1 MADINGTVA
10 FGIKPYGGT
19 AMKEM
24 NVDQDKPPL
33 LSPSVPIKVQVVWTS
48 GALTEAT
55 EPSSANF
62 NTTTNKGDIVNAI
75 FKVYTTTKL
84 NPESQVGTA
93 WKLSATIK
101 KSRDIPN
108 RHYDTDAAADGHRF
122 TVDISK
128 VLADELSYSLCPL
141 NKGTYKSA
149 PYGGMNGGKIPKD
162 NVTQV
167 VSDYNVT
174 RNCAYRNVKVEV
186 SFEIIHNLG
195 VLIDATTTLSTN
207 SDPFSV
213 INSVFQFNR
222 DRYAIEQGYQQE
234 VFAMG
239 STRNPSQNR
248 INRFMTNYPNWQ
260 GGTISNNGF
269 RFQSYKSIRMDDY
282 NEFLYMF
289 IWAGSYFNTPAQ
301 RFAIE
306 ITPYDYSGASQGS
319 FYLADFLDT
328 MLFNGTDLENK
339 QRGVFVQNISPQYC
353 AFNAVDVSGAS
364 TSSTIDSDT
373 DYYQV
378 MLTNTAGGSTRSMS
392 VANYYK
398 IDREC
403 NNDAFEYVRFHFLN
417 RLGGIDSFTAKKD
430 VVESLSISKD
440 IIDRKS
446 TDRRLIQAVRNDS
459 FNTVAVDNAYIN
471 DTMRGLDTYKGG
483 REVMNINADY
493 TGSVYTDP
501 LNMANAK
508 WLEEMIT
515 SPNVW
520 IERKSDAATFAN
532 IMNPQLRPAPKKEQ
546 LILNSDFSS
555 SSNWTLG
562 TGWSIAGGEA
572 IHTGAASGLLTQTL
586 TTNFKNG
593 AYYRIE
599 YEITQQNSSGHSPSL
614 GSFGYASENLSV
626 NRRVGKHVFIRQH
639 GNSTLNEFRFNS
651 NAWEGKLAYIRVYEL
666 ADATEYMPVIITN
679 SDIETVNEANNLVQ
693 FNIQY
698 THAHGVQTQRN

>member
-1 MADINGTVA
+1 MADINGTVD
-10 FGIKPYGGT
+10 FGIKPFGGT
-19 AMKEM
+19 ANKTM
-24 NVDQDKPPL
+24 NIDTDRPL
-33 LSPSVPIKVQVVWTS
+33 VLSPSVPIKVQVVWTS

-62 NTTTNKGDIVNAI
+62 NTVSNTGDIVNAI
-75 FKVYTTTKL
+75 FKVFTTTHL
-84 NPESQVGTA
+84 NPEAQTGTA

-141 NKGTYKSA
+141 NQGTFRST
-149 PYGGMNGGKIPKD
+149 PYGGMNGGKIPQD

-174 RNCAYRNVKVEV
+174 RNGAYRNVKVEI
-186 SFEIIHNLG
+186 SFEIINNLG

-222 DRYAIEQGYQQE
+222 DRYAIEQAYQQQ
-234 VFAMG
+234 VFALG
-239 STRNPSQNR
+239 GTRNPSQNR
-248 INRFMTNYPNWQ
+248 LNRFMTNYPNWQ
-260 GGTISNNGF
+260 PAAISTEGIQ
-269 RFQSYKSIRMDDY
+269 FQSYKSIRMDDY

-289 IWAGSYFNTPAQ
+289 IWSGGNFSTPAQ
-301 RFAIE
+301 RFALE
-306 ITPYDYSGASQGS
+306 ITPYDNSGSSQGA
-319 FYLADFLDT
+319 FYLADFLDK
-328 MLFNGTDLENK
+328 MLFNGTDLELR

-353 AFNAVDVSGAS
+353 AFYAVDITGAS

-378 MLTNTAGGSTRSMS
+378 RLVGTQGGVTRNMST
-392 VANYYK
+392 ANYYK

-446 TDRRLIQAVRNDS
+446 TDRKLIQAVRNDS
-459 FNTVAVDNAYIN
+459 FSTEAVDNAYIN

-483 REVMNINADY
+483 REVMNVNADY

-532 IMNPQLRPAPKKEQ
+532 IMNPQQRPAPKKEQ

-572 IHTGAASGLLTQTL
+572 IHTGAAGGVLSQDL
-586 TTNFKNG
+586 TTIFKNG
-593 AYYRIE
+593 VYYRIE
-599 YEITQQNSSGHSPSL
+599 YEITQQNSSGFSPAL
-614 GSFGYASENLSV
+614 GAFGYSSENLSL

-639 GNSTLNEFRFNS
+639 GNSTLDQFRFNS
-651 NAWEGKLAYIRVYEL
+651 GSWEGNLAYIRVYEL